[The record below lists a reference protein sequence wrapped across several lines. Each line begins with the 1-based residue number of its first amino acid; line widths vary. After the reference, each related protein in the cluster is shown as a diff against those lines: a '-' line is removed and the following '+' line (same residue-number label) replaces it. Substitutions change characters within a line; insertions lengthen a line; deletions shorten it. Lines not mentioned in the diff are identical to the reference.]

1 MFTVWKQHVR
11 CVGNQQRRMLGAMM
25 ATTIRGSMNGIAAKH
40 GCSSTAQ
47 FKQKPCRGT
56 PHELH
61 TWGPAQHCSNISWL
75 APLRL
80 LILVRVPNAFQSVV
94 VDSLLCK
101 MFRTCTHPQEYCRY
115 PNIMQTACLLCWESQ
130 SRRMLDAMMATTVH
144 GSMNGS
150 AAKHVCSSTA
160 EFNEKPC

>member
-1 MFTVWKQHVR
+1 
-11 CVGNQQRRMLGAMM
+11 MLGAMM

-56 PHELH
+56 KHELH
-61 TWGPAQHCSNISWL
+61 TWGPAQHCSNINWL

-80 LILVRVPNAFQSVV
+80 LILVRVPNAFQSVF